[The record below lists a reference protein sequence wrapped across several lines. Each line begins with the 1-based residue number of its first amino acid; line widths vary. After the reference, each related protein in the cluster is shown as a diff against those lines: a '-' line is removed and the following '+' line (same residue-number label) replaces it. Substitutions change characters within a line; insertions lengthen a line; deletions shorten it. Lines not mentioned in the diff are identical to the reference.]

1 MAILLLLIWCNPL
14 FKLNCPEKS
23 WVIVFIWCFNMNKS
37 QDTLK
42 KLAIKDHWFDKE
54 KFKNFKQI
62 AADQTPSLPP
72 SGNLRKNVLFTR
84 DEFKENVYL
93 KFISSFQLEIKST
106 FSQLQFWLNFYSFG
120 SQKAGNNIW
129 CWKLWYS

>member
-1 MAILLLLIWCNPL
+1 
-14 FKLNCPEKS
+14 
-23 WVIVFIWCFNMNKS
+23 MNKS

-62 AADQTPSLPP
+62 AADQTSSLPP
-72 SGNLRKNVLFTR
+72 PGNLQKNVLFTW

-106 FSQLQFWLNFYSFG
+106 FSQLQFWLNFTVLDPR
-120 SQKAGNNIW
+120 
-129 CWKLWYS
+129 KLETISDVESYGIHKILRC